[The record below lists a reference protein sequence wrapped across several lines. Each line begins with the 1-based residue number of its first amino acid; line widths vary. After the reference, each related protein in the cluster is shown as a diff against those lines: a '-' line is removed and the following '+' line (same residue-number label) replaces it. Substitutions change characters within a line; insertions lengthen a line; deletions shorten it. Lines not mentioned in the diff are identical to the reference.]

1 MTLTGIYGAECTTGS
16 LDNEELI
23 DYITNHQAVF
33 NSGSPDDGLGDCNNV
48 SWERQREMQLFGVK
62 MAFISLN
69 HLSDKSL
76 IIIWLQYDLNVSLE
90 GGSASWTGA
99 GTWTGA
105 AERTICVDFF
115 DPQVNNYYF
124 I

>member
-48 SWERQREMQLFGVK
+48 SYYDNMTSND
-62 MAFISLN
+62 IT
-69 HLSDKSL
+69 KSL
-76 IIIWLQYDLNVSLE
+76 
-90 GGSASWTGA
+90 
-99 GTWTGA
+99 
-105 AERTICVDFF
+105 TIMISV
-115 DPQVNNYYF
+115 
-124 I
+124 

>member
-48 SWERQREMQLFGVK
+48 SC
-62 MAFISLN
+62 SY
-69 HLSDKSL
+69 
-76 IIIWLQYDLNVSLE
+76 YD
-90 GGSASWTGA
+90 
-99 GTWTGA
+99 
-105 AERTICVDFF
+105 IK
-115 DPQVNNYYF
+115 
-124 I
+124 